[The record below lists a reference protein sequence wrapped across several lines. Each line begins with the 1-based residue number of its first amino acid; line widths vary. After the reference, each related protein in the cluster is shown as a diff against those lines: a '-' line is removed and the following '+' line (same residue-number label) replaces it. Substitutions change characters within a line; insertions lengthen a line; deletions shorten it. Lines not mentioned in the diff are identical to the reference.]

1 MFSSKNFTS
10 QSQKRFLSILYILF
24 DRDGLGQV
32 AGTID
37 VLSVQFGDVVAEK
50 LERDDGENVLN
61 AIHGLGHAENV
72 LQTGQ
77 VSLGHVVIRDDD
89 GAPSSRKH
97 LLQGIE
103 RLLVDVVLADDH
115 HNAQLIVHHPS
126 PGVRA

>member
-1 MFSSKNFTS
+1 MEEDCGIQRVLLDS
-10 QSQKRFLSILYILF
+10 
-24 DRDGLGQV
+24 DGLGQV
-32 AGTID
+32 TGTID
-37 VLSVQFGDVVAEK
+37 VFPVQFGDVVAEK

-61 AIHGLGHAENV
+61 AIHGPGHAENV
-72 LQTGQ
+72 LQTGE

-115 HNAQLIVHHPS
+115 HNAQLIVHHARGPCLSSPLMIPS
-126 PGVRA
+126 QCM